1 MWNFG
6 TCHQNSSAISFLSSD
21 VKVHKKIINIIKIIC
36 RKREFSCKNC
46 FIQVTWLL
54 NPNHLTFES
63 KSRDFWRMCMPNHHD
78 WLKFQGCFLGLCDRF
93 FDIQCNGQ
101 GPQMRAE
108 CSRLEIPH
116 SDVNCLLSEML
127 KQFWRQKPGSEFMG
141 HIRDR
146 RLLPFIVQWCPN
158 FLHKK
163 CGDDVTQKEEIKD
176 WKWKP
181 S

>member
-1 MWNFG
+1 MGLFVG
-6 TCHQNSSAISFLSSD
+6 KGSFPA
-21 VKVHKKIINIIKIIC
+21 KIVLFRSPDFWTQII
-36 RKREFSCKNC
+36 
-46 FIQVTWLL
+46 WLL
-54 NPNHLTFES
+54 NPNHVTFEGCACQTITIDS
-63 KSRDFWRMCMPNHHD
+63 SSRVAFWDFVIDH
-78 WLKFQGCFLGLCDRF
+78 L
-93 FDIQCNGQ
+93 IYNGQ

-163 CGDDVTQKEEIKD
+163 CGDDVTQKEERRD
-176 WKWKP
+176 WKWK
-181 S
+181 SS